1 MPKYDFVFDVAYM
14 DKINVVEIEENE
26 SIERFEDKVYVN
38 LGLYDFVFEAGEH
51 VVYDEPSG
59 CPIMTFPFP
68 DDDAAFDFSQAF
80 NDAELEPWRIHLVRN
95 LDTGKEYAAY

>member
-14 DKINVVEIEENE
+14 DKINAVEIEGDEGV
-26 SIERFEDKVYVN
+26 ERFEDKVFVN
-38 LGLYDFVFEAGEH
+38 LGCYDFELQEGEH
-51 VVYDEPSG
+51 VAYSEPSS
-59 CPIMTFPFP
+59 CPIMSFEFA
-68 DDDAAFDFSQAF
+68 DDDVAFAFSQAF